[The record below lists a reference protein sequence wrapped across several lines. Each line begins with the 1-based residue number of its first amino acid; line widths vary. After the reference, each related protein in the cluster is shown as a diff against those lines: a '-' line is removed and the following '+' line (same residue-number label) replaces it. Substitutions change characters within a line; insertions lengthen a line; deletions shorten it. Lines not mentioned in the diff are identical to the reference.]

1 MLRGMKLKTVPS
13 GRAVA
18 APGARG
24 VIPVAEYRGR
34 RERVLKSLEGAAAL
48 VLAGEGPPP
57 LMGRWR
63 PHSHFYYLT
72 GITDEHGAAL
82 LFDPT
87 AEDPR
92 RRCVLFL
99 RPIDPEADRWDMLR
113 EEIGSALRQKTGF
126 DTVMRLSF
134 LPRSLTQAAR
144 RARRLACLHAFAV
157 YPAPVSPDLA
167 VFRQVMERIPGVAL
181 EDRTMLLPE
190 MRAVKSKAEA
200 GMMSRAAE
208 ATAAGYDAVMRMIRP
223 GVNEG
228 EIAQTLERTYLQ
240 HGADGLAYNSI
251 VGAGLN
257 GTILHYHANSKTVE
271 DGELIV
277 IDSAAAYAGY
287 ASDVTRTFPASGRF
301 TSEQRDVYEVVL
313 RAQLAAIKAARPGAK
328 MSDVDAAA
336 RAVIEKAGHGD
347 HFPHGIGHQLG
358 LETHDVTPDGPLKPG
373 MVVTIEPGVYYQD
386 RKMGVRIEDDILITA
401 RGNQNLTARIPKSA
415 KDVEQAMGG
424 R

>member
-1 MLRGMKLKTVPS
+1 MKLKSVPS
-13 GRAVA
+13 GRVVGEEWSRGSVA
-18 APGARG
+18 LS
-24 VIPVAEYRGR
+24 EYRGR
-34 RERVLKSLEGAAAL
+34 RERVLKSLKGAVGL

-72 GITDEHGAAL
+72 GIADEHGAAV
-82 LFDPT
+82 LFDAT

-99 RPIDPEADRWDMLR
+99 RPLDPEADRWDMMR
-113 EEIGSALRQKTGF
+113 EEIGAALRQKTGF
-126 DTVMRLSF
+126 DTVMRVSY

-144 RARRLACLHAFAV
+144 RAKRLACLHAFAV
-157 YPAPVSPDLA
+157 YPAAVSPDLA
-167 VFRQVMERIPGVAL
+167 VFRQVSERIPGVAI

-190 MRAVKSKAEA
+190 MRSIKSKAEIA
-200 GMMSRAAE
+200 MMSKAAE
-208 ATAAGYDAVMRMIRP
+208 ATAAGYATVMKMIRP

-228 EIAQTLERTYLQ
+228 QIAQTLESTYLQ
-240 HGADGLAYNSI
+240 QGADGLAYNSI

-271 DGELIV
+271 EGELIV
-277 IDSAAAYAGY
+277 IDSAAAYGGY

-301 TSEQRDVYEVVL
+301 TAEQREVYEVVL

-328 MSDVDAAA
+328 MSDVDAAG
-336 RAVIEKAGHGD
+336 RGVIEKAGHGD

-358 LETHDVTPDGPLKPG
+358 LEVHDVTPDTPLKPG
-373 MVVTIEPGVYYQD
+373 MIVTIEPGVYYQD
-386 RKMGVRIEDDILITA
+386 RKMGVRIEDDILITTK
-401 RGNQNLTARIPKSA
+401 GNRNLTAGIA
-415 KDVEQAMGG
+415 KTANDVEEAMSQG
-424 R
+424 